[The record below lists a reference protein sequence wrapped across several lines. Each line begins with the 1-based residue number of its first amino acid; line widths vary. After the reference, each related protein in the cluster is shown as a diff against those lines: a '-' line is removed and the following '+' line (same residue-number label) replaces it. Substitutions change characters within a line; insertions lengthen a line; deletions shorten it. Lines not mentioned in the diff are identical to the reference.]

1 MQPDAATVPRSRDF
15 LPYVDVRPRGHDA
28 GVDDSI
34 VVERFKALGDPV
46 RWAIVRE
53 LRAGTRCACELSD
66 VAAVSPPL
74 LSHHL
79 KVLREAG
86 LIDGARRG
94 RWVDYTLD
102 IDALAELF
110 ARAEPEAVRS

>member
-1 MQPDAATVPRSRDF
+1 
-15 LPYVDVRPRGHDA
+15 
-28 GVDDSI
+28 VDDSI
-34 VVERFKALGDPV
+34 VVEQFKALGDPV

-53 LRAGTRCACELSD
+53 LRAGTRCACELSG
-66 VAAVSPPL
+66 VTAVSPPL

-86 LIDGARRG
+86 LVAGTKRG

-102 IDALAELF
+102 TDALAELV
-110 ARAEPEAVRS
+110 ARAQPEAIAS

>member
-1 MQPDAATVPRSRDF
+1 MDI
-15 LPYVDVRPRGHDA
+15 
-28 GVDDSI
+28 SI
-34 VVERFKALGDPV
+34 VVEQFKALGDPV

-66 VAAVSPPL
+66 VAEVSPPL

-86 LIDGARRG
+86 LIASTKRG
-94 RWVDYTLD
+94 RWVDYTLNTD
-102 IDALAELF
+102 TMHELITQTQ
-110 ARAEPEAVRS
+110 PESVTS

>member
-1 MQPDAATVPRSRDF
+1 M
-15 LPYVDVRPRGHDA
+15 
-28 GVDDSI
+28 DDSI
-34 VVERFKALGDPV
+34 VVEQFKALGDPV

-53 LRAGTRCACELSD
+53 LRVGTRCACELSD
-66 VAAVSPPL
+66 IADVSPPL

-86 LIDGARRG
+86 LIVGTKRG

-102 IDALAELF
+102 TTALHDLF
-110 ARAEPEAVRS
+110 MHTQPQVAVS